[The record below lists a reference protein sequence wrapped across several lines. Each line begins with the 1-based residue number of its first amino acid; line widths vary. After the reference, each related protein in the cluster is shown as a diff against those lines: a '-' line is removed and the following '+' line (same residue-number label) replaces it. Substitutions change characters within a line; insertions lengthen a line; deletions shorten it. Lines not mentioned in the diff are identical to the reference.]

1 MAELDVCF
9 VSNPTG
15 ENFVVRFNGELYTV
29 PPEGK
34 HFPQFLS
41 FHIAKHLSDSLLST
55 ELIKLKQA
63 TKKMDNP
70 YNPAVAQL
78 QVYDNPKRRIA
89 LYDILGTKELV
100 QACINSYPFKDFIGD
115 MKEYDE
121 YVAKKETVKTKASKK
136 EE

>member
-1 MAELDVCF
+1 MAELDTCYVT
-9 VSNPTG
+9 NPTG
-15 ENFVVRFNGELYTV
+15 EPFTVRFNGELYVV
-29 PPEGK
+29 PVEGK
-34 HFPQFLS
+34 HFPQFLA
-41 FHIAKHLSDSLLST
+41 FHIAKHLSDSVLSK
-55 ELIKLKQA
+55 ELIRLKQA

-78 QVYDNPKRRIA
+78 QVYDNPQRRIA

-100 QACINSYPFKDFIGD
+100 QSCINSYPFKDFIGD

-121 YVAKKETVKTKASKK
+121 YVAKKETVKVKASKK